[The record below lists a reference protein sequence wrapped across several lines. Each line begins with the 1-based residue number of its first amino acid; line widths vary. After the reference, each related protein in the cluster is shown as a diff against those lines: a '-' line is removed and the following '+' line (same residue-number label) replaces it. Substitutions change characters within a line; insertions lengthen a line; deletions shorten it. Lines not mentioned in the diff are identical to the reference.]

1 MTMKRAH
8 HKRTAHRWRVGAMIG
23 AGVLMA
29 LGSFWLV
36 EVINRGEFGANE
48 VSKSEPDYIVEG
60 FSVVKMTPQGA
71 PRYIVAGDKLIHH
84 PDSDTADIVRPVV
97 QSLSPPLPPMTMTG
111 ATGRID
117 QVRNVVDVA
126 GNVVVERPGSPQG
139 PHLRLKTEALT
150 ILTDEDKL
158 RTDLAVEMLSDQTVI
173 TGVGMLADRAANQ
186 VDIYHRV
193 HIVSPPKPQPRR

>member
-1 MTMKRAH
+1 MARAH

-36 EVINRGEFGANE
+36 EVINRGEGGGGNDL
-48 VSKSEPDYIVEG
+48 SRSEPDYIVEG
-60 FSVVKMTPQGA
+60 FSVVKMTPAGT
-71 PRYIVAGDKLIHH
+71 PRYIIAGDKLTHH
-84 PDSDTADIVRPVV
+84 PDTDTADIVRPVV

-111 ATGRID
+111 ASGRID
-117 QVRNVVDVA
+117 QVNNHIDMQ

-139 PHLRLKTEALT
+139 AHLRLKTEALT

-158 RTDLAVEMLSDQTVI
+158 RSDVAVEMLSDDTVV
-173 TGVGMLADRAANQ
+173 TGVGMLADRAASQ
-186 VDIYHRV
+186 IDLYHRV
-193 HIVSPPKPQPRR
+193 HIVYPPPSPRPRR